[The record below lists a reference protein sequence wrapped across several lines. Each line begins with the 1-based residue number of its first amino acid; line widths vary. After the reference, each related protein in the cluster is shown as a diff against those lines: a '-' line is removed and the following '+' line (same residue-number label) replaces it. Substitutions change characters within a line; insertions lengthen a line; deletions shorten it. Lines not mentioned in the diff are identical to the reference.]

1 MSAAASTGTGCR
13 LWVPNLLVLS
23 MRLSPTAP
31 LYPVGNLP
39 QGDAADLW
47 PIRPCYFPGCLAA
60 GTKLFGVGVCASL
73 LGVGITNALVAAR
86 QVGRWALVGHSDG

>member
-1 MSAAASTGTGCR
+1 M
-13 LWVPNLLVLS
+13 
-23 MRLSPTAP
+23 
-31 LYPVGNLP
+31 
-39 QGDAADLW
+39 W

>member
-1 MSAAASTGTGCR
+1 MPLTSGIPS
-13 LWVPNLLVLS
+13 LPPPPPPPLLA
-23 MRLSPTAP
+23 M
-31 LYPVGNLP
+31 
-39 QGDAADLW
+39 W